1 MRLAVTGATGLLG
14 SCLTKYFIEK
24 GDDVYVLL
32 KDDQSSSKL
41 GYLGKI
47 VYGNINSRSDVDNFV
62 QKSSPD
68 YFVHL
73 AAQTQVHES
82 VKFPYET
89 FYTNSVGT
97 LNVLEALREFSATRA
112 IVVAS
117 SEKAYGLST
126 SSEYLEKSPLDGKYP
141 YDASKV
147 ITEIICRA
155 YKSTYSMPIATTRA
169 CNIYGKGDYNQSRLI
184 PAILHAYKTREAFVM
199 RNGGEEIRE
208 YIHVED
214 VVRAY
219 DSILEYVSQQG
230 TEESFNISSGE
241 RFKAKEIV
249 EMVQKHLKRDVPILL
264 TWDDAIETRKDF
276 MNSDLLRLS
285 TGWRPLI
292 HFESSLGEIVQWYLK
307 N

>member
-1 MRLAVTGATGLLG
+1 MTGATGLLG
-14 SCLTKYFIEK
+14 SSLVKYFIQR
-24 GDDVYVLL
+24 GYDAYVLL

-41 GYLGKI
+41 GYVAKT
-47 VYGNINSRSDVDNFV
+47 VYGNINSRSDVEHFV
-62 QKSSPD
+62 HQSLPD

-73 AAQTQVHES
+73 AAQTQAHES

-97 LNVLEALREFSATRA
+97 LNVLEALREYSATRA

-117 SEKAYGLST
+117 SEKAYGFSN
-126 SSEYLEKSPLDGKYP
+126 SGEYLEKNPLDGKYP

-147 ITEIICRA
+147 MTEIICRA

-169 CNIYGKGDYNQSRLI
+169 CNIYGIGDYNQSRII

-219 DSILEYVSQQG
+219 ESILEYVSQQG

-249 EMVQKHLKRDVPILL
+249 EMVQKHLKSEVPILT
-264 TWDDAIETRKDF
+264 TWDDALETRKNF

-285 TGWRPLI
+285 TGWRPSI
-292 HFESSLGEIVQWYLK
+292 HLESSLGEIVQWYLK